1 MLLFLHSDPSDE
13 MCAKHLR
20 KISKENTCLIA
31 SEQNDTS
38 LALRVLWQNICQV
51 LVSLIISERFAD
63 TLLSAQISEIVLR
76 WLADSG
82 LIRSLLSQF
91 WALHTSTRCG
101 CGAKGQFVAY
111 MPDKLWSLLRKEEV
125 DWDPFNSELN
135 LIYCDREA
143 APNELL
149 EANCPVF
156 NTL

>member
-13 MCAKHLR
+13 ICAKRLR

-63 TLLSAQISEIVLR
+63 TLLSAQISEIMLR

-101 CGAKGQFVAY
+101 CRAKGQFVAY
-111 MPDKLWSLLRKEEV
+111 IPDKLWSLLRKEEASRLR
-125 DWDPFNSELN
+125 PFQLWIES
-135 LIYCDREA
+135 D
-143 APNELL
+143 LL
-149 EANCPVF
+149 WQRSCSQRAFRSKLPSI
-156 NTL
+156 